1 MGAEVKNEE
10 KTIVSD
16 IIVAQEELKALK
28 AEQGIKDEERGISK
42 MITRFFDNKEAQAQ
56 VLLNKKKY
64 LLLAV
69 FLGWMGAH
77 RFYAKQYPTAILY
90 LLLCWSGFPVA
101 MTLIDLLIVIP
112 KQADENGNFHF

>member
-1 MGAEVKNEE
+1 MGAKNEE

-28 AEQGIKDEERGISK
+28 AEQGIVEEERGISK
-42 MITRFFDNKEAQAQ
+42 MITRFFDRREAQSQ
-56 VLLNKKKY
+56 LPLNKKKY

-90 LLLCWSGFPVA
+90 LVLCWSGFSFA
-101 MTLIDLLIVIP
+101 MTLIDLLIAIP
-112 KQADENGNFHF
+112 KKADENGNIYL

>member
-1 MGAEVKNEE
+1 MGVNTKSEE

-28 AEQGIKDEERGISK
+28 AEQGIVEEERGMSK
-42 MITRFFDNKEAQAQ
+42 IITRFFDRKEAQSQ
-56 VLLNKKKY
+56 IPLNKKKY

-77 RFYAKQYPTAILY
+77 RFYSKQYPTAILY
-90 LLLCWSGFPVA
+90 LLLFWSGFPFA
-101 MTLIDLLIVIP
+101 MTLVDLLIAIP
-112 KQADENGNFHF
+112 KQPDEKGNIYL